1 MSTWWLLR
9 VGVGSNGESI
19 DMIALKSR
27 VCLHRSSMSAR
38 KGRPADVI
46 GWLTRAVNDVDDVDE

>member
-27 VCLHRSSMSAR
+27 VCLHRSSMNAR

-46 GWLTRAVNDVDDVDE
+46 G